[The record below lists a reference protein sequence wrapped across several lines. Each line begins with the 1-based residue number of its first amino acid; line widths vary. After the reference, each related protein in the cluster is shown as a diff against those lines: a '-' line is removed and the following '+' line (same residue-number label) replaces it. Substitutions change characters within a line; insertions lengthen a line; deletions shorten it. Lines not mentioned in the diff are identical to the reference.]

1 MQLPSS
7 ATSSR
12 FRSIIC
18 HRCCKPGHR
27 ARDCNA
33 GVKSSPTRLDNLCR
47 VFTKTSSKGGDQSTA
62 SGQVGLPQKRKKG
75 DGRKLFISGL
85 SYGIDENLLAEAFSQ
100 YGTIK
105 KVNLIRDRHTK
116 NSCGFGFIQYANVK
130 CAKLAMEAMEGNTL
144 AGRTIRV
151 EQARRHG
158 RSGRGL
164 FGFSRLLCSI
174 GGTPIQSRGE
184 ECNRVAKSAFGE
196 IPLKSHTSVPV
207 NAPCRGPSSAC

>member
-1 MQLPSS
+1 M
-7 ATSSR
+7 AEE
-12 FRSIIC
+12 
-18 HRCCKPGHR
+18 
-27 ARDCNA
+27 
-33 GVKSSPTRLDNLCR
+33 
-47 VFTKTSSKGGDQSTA
+47 
-62 SGQVGLPQKRKKG
+62 
-75 DGRKLFISGL
+75 KLFISGL

-158 RSGRGL
+158 RSGRGV
-164 FGFSRLLCSI
+164 G
-174 GGTPIQSRGE
+174 RG
-184 ECNRVAKSAFGE
+184 RM
-196 IPLKSHTSVPV
+196 
-207 NAPCRGPSSAC
+207 